1 MGWFSKGQTGAG
13 AAPMHSQDGSEYEA
27 AHSNSTPTYAASEGG
42 PQKWADHRDY
52 KYAHGPQSLSS
63 VAAESTASLPN
74 QNNNPYLSSGL
85 DANSAAGRLRQGD
98 QLEFSRSTDQISIQS
113 KASFSSHR
121 SASTKP
127 KEPRNYKQYHIPI
140 RTADVSSPASN
151 PGNTP
156 TSHLMAPSLI
166 GGDETPTGIGMALGS
181 PGHPPG
187 SADMPWQTGTL
198 TTVTSGGHAQEPAA
212 NPSSVSRSMSKRW
225 NPFSRTKSKRTKPVD
240 NSTSRSLG
248 SDAGI
253 SAVDLPNGA
262 KNGDDL
268 ASGKKKGDKE
278 SDARGTG
285 PVLRKDSSSS
295 ISRSPPKDI
304 SALPNQRDFM
314 APTRN
319 PPVPPQPQF
328 QPSKLLEVEIPTTQM
343 ERFSVMFG
351 TILKKQPSEYQYF
364 LQQAQQSWQPQPSP
378 KPEQAEKPQ
387 ESRKP
392 EETQQP
398 QPIQIPEQSRKP
410 SKESVQ
416 TQESQ
421 VLSPLKPQ
429 LSVRRQVKLDKLKV
443 PAAEDFRDPSIPV
456 EIVVPVRRSTSPLPK
471 SSPGFSLFPQDQ
483 APTNNPPPRV
493 SSRMRSNTSPA
504 MVNFPTPAMYKQSK
518 GLRKR
523 TTSVSNPSLEE
534 PLPADSQMTP
544 ERREKLI
551 SKFHR
556 KESTSSE
563 ASIPKVA
570 GQMSESPASI
580 TAPVA
585 IAAPVQPRSILK
597 KPSGPPPQ
605 PQPLNRTA
613 EPKQP
618 SSQRISPS
626 QRVSPSQK
634 VSPPQKVSPTQKASP
649 SQRVAPLKHQHSKS
663 IASIRTNAD
672 EEEVER
678 ALYEAVEIS
687 IARQISVSRQQRN
700 IVVPLMRSASK
711 RVPGEAAAEAAA
723 LIKPAKNKRMVETR
737 TATPQLVHP
746 EEEGNLG
753 QSDYRKSSRVVL
765 EGA

>member
-13 AAPMHSQDGSEYEA
+13 ATMSSQEGSEYEV
-27 AHSNSTPTYAASEGG
+27 AHSSTPTYAASEGG

-74 QNNNPYLSSGL
+74 QNNNPYSSSGL
-85 DANSAAGRLRQGD
+85 DAISAAGRLRQGE
-98 QLEFSRSTDQISIQS
+98 QSEFSRSTDQISVQS

-140 RTADVSSPASN
+140 RAEVPSPASN
-151 PGNTP
+151 PRNTP

-166 GGDETPTGIGMALGS
+166 AGDETPTGIGMALGS
-181 PGHPPG
+181 PSHAPG
-187 SADMPWQTGTL
+187 PADSRWQTGTL
-198 TTVTSGGHAQEPAA
+198 TTVTSGGHAEEPAS
-212 NPSSVSRSMSKRW
+212 NPSSVSRSTSKRW
-225 NPFSRTKSKRTKPVD
+225 NPFSRSKSKRSKPVD
-240 NSTSRSLG
+240 TLTSQSLG
-248 SDAGI
+248 SDSGK
-253 SAVDLPNGA
+253 SVVDLPKGA
-262 KNGDDL
+262 KSGDDL
-268 ASGKKKGDKE
+268 GSGSKKSEKE
-278 SDARGTG
+278 SDVQGTG

-295 ISRSPPKDI
+295 VSKSPPKHI
-304 SALPNQRDFM
+304 PILPNPQEYA

-319 PPVPPQPQF
+319 APVPPRLQV

-364 LQQAQQSWQPQPSP
+364 LQQAQQSWQPQPSAA
-378 KPEQAEKPQ
+378 PEQAEKP
-387 ESRKP
+387 EELRKI
-392 EETQQP
+392 EETQQS
-398 QPIQIPEQSRKP
+398 QSKQAPEQLRSP
-410 SKESVQ
+410 SKDSVN
-416 TQESQ
+416 TQESQQ
-421 VLSPLKPQ
+421 VLSPLRPK

-443 PAAEDFRDPSIPV
+443 PEAKTFQDTSIPI
-456 EIVVPVRRSTSPLPK
+456 EIVVPQRRSTSPLPK
-471 SSPGFSLFPQDQ
+471 SSPLFSLFPQDQ
-483 APTNNPPPRV
+483 APSNSLPLRV
-493 SSRMRSNTSPA
+493 SSRARSNTSPA
-504 MVNFPTPAMYKQSK
+504 MVNFPTPAMYKTTK

-523 TTSVSNPSLEE
+523 TNSVSAPSQDE
-534 PLPADSQMTP
+534 PLPTDSQMTP

-563 ASIPKVA
+563 ASVPRVA
-570 GQMSESPASI
+570 GQLSESPASI
-580 TAPVA
+580 TAPVSIPA
-585 IAAPVQPRSILK
+585 TVQPRSILK

-605 PQPLNRTA
+605 PLNRAA
-613 EPKQP
+613 EPKPP
-618 SSQRISPS
+618 SSQRASPA

-634 VSPPQKVSPTQKASP
+634 VSPTQKPSP
-649 SQRVAPLKHQHSKS
+649 SQRAAPMKHQYSKS
-663 IASIRTNAD
+663 VASIRTNAD

-723 LIKPAKNKRMVETR
+723 MIQPTKNKRMVETR

-746 EEEGNLG
+746 EEEGNPA
-753 QSDYRKSSRVVL
+753 QSGYRKSSRVVL

>member
-13 AAPMHSQDGSEYEA
+13 ATMPSQEGSEYEV
-27 AHSNSTPTYAASEGG
+27 AHSSTPTYAASEGG

-52 KYAHGPQSLSS
+52 KYAHGPPSLSS

-74 QNNNPYLSSGL
+74 QNNNPYSSSGL

-98 QLEFSRSTDQISIQS
+98 QSEFSRSTDQISVQS

-140 RTADVSSPASN
+140 RAEVPSPASN
-151 PGNTP
+151 PRNTP
-156 TSHLMAPSLI
+156 TSHLMAPSLV

-181 PGHPPG
+181 PSHAPG
-187 SADMPWQTGTL
+187 PADLRWQTGTL
-198 TTVTSGGHAQEPAA
+198 TTVTSGGHAQEPAS
-212 NPSSVSRSMSKRW
+212 NPNGVSRSMSKRW

-240 NSTSRSLG
+240 TLPSQSLG
-248 SDAGI
+248 SESGK
-253 SAVDLPNGA
+253 SVVDLANGA
-262 KNGDDL
+262 KNADDFG
-268 ASGKKKGDKE
+268 SGKKRSEKE
-278 SDARGTG
+278 SDIRGTG

-295 ISRSPPKDI
+295 VSKSPPKDI
-304 SALPNQRDFM
+304 SGLPNQRNYA
-314 APTRN
+314 APTRYA
-319 PPVPPQPQF
+319 PVPPQPQL
-328 QPSKLLEVEIPTTQM
+328 QPSKLLEVDIPTTQM

-364 LQQAQQSWQPQPSP
+364 LQQAQQSWQPQPSAA
-378 KPEQAEKPQ
+378 PEQDEKPQ

-392 EETQQP
+392 EETQQS
-398 QPIQIPEQSRKP
+398 QPKQTPEQSRRP
-410 SKESVQ
+410 SKESVK
-416 TQESQ
+416 TQDSQQ
-421 VLSPLKPQ
+421 VLSPLRPQ

-443 PAAEDFRDPSIPV
+443 PAAKTFQDTSIPI
-456 EIVVPVRRSTSPLPK
+456 EIIVPQRRSTSPLPK
-471 SSPGFSLFPQDQ
+471 SSPSFSLFPQDQ
-483 APTNNPPPRV
+483 APANTLPLRV
-493 SSRMRSNTSPA
+493 SSRARSNTSPA
-504 MVNFPTPAMYKQSK
+504 MVNFPTPAMYKATK

-523 TTSVSNPSLEE
+523 TTSVSNPSQDE
-534 PLPADSQMTP
+534 PLPTDSQITP

-563 ASIPKVA
+563 ASVPRVA
-570 GQMSESPASI
+570 GQLSESPASI

-585 IAAPVQPRSILK
+585 IPAPVQPRSILK

-605 PQPLNRTA
+605 PLNRAA
-613 EPKQP
+613 EPKPP
-618 SSQRISPS
+618 SSQRASPA
-626 QRVSPSQK
+626 QRISPSQK
-634 VSPPQKVSPTQKASP
+634 VSPTQKPSP
-649 SQRVAPLKHQHSKS
+649 SQRVAPPKHQHQKS
-663 IASIRTNAD
+663 TTSIRTNAD

-711 RVPGEAAAEAAA
+711 RVPGEAAAEVAA
-723 LIKPAKNKRMVETR
+723 LIKPEKNKRMVETR

-746 EEEGNLG
+746 EEEGNIG
-753 QSDYRKSSRVVL
+753 QSGYRKSSRVVL